1 MNGTKGLPPAGQD
14 FMNMDEQET
23 AEKAEGS
30 RLLIPTSLELP
41 LVREGD
47 TLRIDLA
54 DLPIFFGLSIL
65 SRDIAEKI
73 INRYHLD
80 RIDIEVE
87 KRVKRTEAPELAAL
101 QVEYIKI
108 SGDYEV
114 FEHIIPER
122 DAFIEDVTTVFGSL
136 QMRRWRKHIYPED
149 PQAESRA
156 LVFQHL
162 RRRGEGDYP
171 YRVILERLRSTKKPD
186 KYFLRAIFEGLD
198 RKRLDLATFP
208 HEIVENPEG
217 RTFIAGATRIS
228 SMLCEQVRWQAS
240 LGKRTYSEV
249 KRTDS
254 FIFGRLT
261 DAGFDRLD
269 AIQLSWAENYVE
281 IFRAMEPD
289 QLSAIFKKI
298 LLLMED
304 HTVRNLLE
312 DGETIRVDFG
322 DTHCHLDLSQLGR
335 SFWVTF
341 GHRRRSLDLDEY
353 LRRMPPLEEIV
364 ARKETE
370 RPLEGLNILLIH
382 HVTAEILGF
391 IAALRRLGA
400 RNVFTLFV
408 HYGESVPSDFLE
420 ALLNLDQDH
429 FRCHSLNNV
438 EDPLSVEGYFVLSPR
453 FSGIDGLQNLDERFH
468 RDRPGYMQAMVETA
482 TRLFLELLLRTAQE
496 DSRCLIIEDGGYLT
510 PALSEKV
517 SEGGTLKALLEEND
531 VPSPERAGDL
541 VEQDL
546 AEALDRWVVGAVEH
560 TKNGLDRL
568 EKVLGKTG
576 RLARPTFSIAVSN
589 LKVTEE
595 ASEVAASILSAIES
609 VLHAQGKVLSMR
621 KAVVIGARGAIGG
634 HLVSQLESRH
644 SGQDS
649 RACLEVDIRTDG
661 SPSGHGTGN
670 LASRFQDLPRQRVLD
685 ADLVIGVTGQ
695 PAFLWEDMEMLL
707 TEGRASSY
715 YLVSGSTKTIEFE
728 NVSERLEELL
738 KVRNPTVRGVPC
750 RIEGDELNDP
760 QTGKLLGQTYRFTF
774 TTDRTGAGKEDRKEI
789 CFLGNLM
796 PINFLYYG
804 VPGEIMGL
812 VLSELL
818 RCSIGLVRGVE
829 SGRVTHKSVSA
840 VDRDID
846 ADGQPLT

>member
-1 MNGTKGLPPAGQD
+1 
-14 FMNMDEQET
+14 
-23 AEKAEGS
+23 
-30 RLLIPTSLELP
+30 LIPTSLELP

-54 DLPIFFGLSIL
+54 DLPIFFGFSIL

-87 KRVKRTEAPELAAL
+87 KRVKLAETPELAAL

-108 SGDYEV
+108 TGDYDV
-114 FEHIIPER
+114 FDHLLADR

-136 QMRRWRKHIYPED
+136 QMQRWRKHIYPDD
-149 PQAESRA
+149 PDAESQA
-156 LVFQHL
+156 LVFLHE
-162 RRRGEGDYP
+162 RRLEQGDYP
-171 YRVILERLRSTKKPD
+171 YRVILERLRSSKKPD
-186 KYFLRAIFEGLD
+186 KFFLRAIFEGLD
-198 RKRLDLATFP
+198 RKRLDLSSFP
-208 HEIVENPEG
+208 HVVVENPEG
-217 RTFIAGATRIS
+217 RSFIAGATRIS
-228 SMLCEQVRWQAS
+228 SMLCEQVRWQAKI
-240 LGKRTYSEV
+240 GKRTYSEV
-249 KRTDS
+249 RRTDS
-254 FIFGRLT
+254 FIFGRLA

-269 AIQLSWAENYVE
+269 EIQLSWAEDYVE

-335 SFWVTF
+335 SFWISF
-341 GHRRRSLDLDEY
+341 GHRRRSLDIDEY
-353 LRRMPPLEEIV
+353 LHRMPPLEEVV
-364 ARKETE
+364 ARHASE
-370 RPLEGLNILLIH
+370 RPLEGVNVLLIH

-420 ALLNLDQDH
+420 ALLDLDQDH

-453 FSGIDGLQNLDERFH
+453 FSGLEDMQDLDERLH
-468 RDRPGYMQAMVETA
+468 GTRPGYMQAMVETA
-482 TRLFLELLLRTAQE
+482 TRMFLEMLLRTAHD
-496 DSRCLIIEDGGYLT
+496 DSKCLIIEDGGYLT
-510 PALSEKV
+510 PVLSQKA
-517 SEGGTLKALLEEND
+517 SSGGSFRAMLEESE
-531 VPSPERAGDL
+531 VPIPEDSKSVAELG
-541 VEQDL
+541 L
-546 AEALDRWVVGAVEH
+546 AEALDKWVVGTVEH

-568 EKVLGKTG
+568 EAVLEENGQV
-576 RLARPTFSIAVSN
+576 ARPCFSIAVSN

-621 KAVVIGARGAIGG
+621 RAVVMGARGAIGG
-634 HLVSQLESRH
+634 HLVSQLGSRY
-644 SGQDS
+644 SQPDFFPCLQVDS
-649 RACLEVDIRTDG
+649 RTAGLPAEKRPQTL
-661 SPSGHGTGN
+661 T
-670 LASRFQDLPRQRVLD
+670 ARFQDLPREKLL
-685 ADLVIGVTGQ
+685 AIDLVIGVTGQ

-707 TEGRASSY
+707 AEGRASSF

-728 NVSERLEELL
+728 NVSDRLEGLL

-750 RIEGDELNDP
+750 RIEGQEFNDP
-760 QTGKLLGQTYRFTF
+760 QTGKLLAKTYCFTF
-774 TTDRTGAGKEDRKEI
+774 KGEYTEPGKVLQKEI

-804 VPGEIMGL
+804 VPGEVMGL
-812 VLSELL
+812 VLSQLL
-818 RCSIGLVRGVE
+818 RCSLGLVRGVRGG
-829 SGRVTHKSVSA
+829 SLTSKSVWA

-846 ADGQPLT
+846 VDGHPLPENPGNHTPPSRF